1 MVIYFCRHANAGHRK
16 ARPEQDARRR
26 LDAGGE
32 AQARQM
38 GAVLAA
44 MGVYVDAV
52 VASPLKRAAQT
63 ATLIAEE
70 LGHDGDLRLDPALRP
85 EAGYEQFQ
93 ALLAH
98 YADANSILLVGH
110 KPGLAACLAQL
121 LGARRASVGLKKCA
135 VAKVEVNARKTQ
147 LEWLLTP
154 RLIQSCSAMAGVTAR
169 PKTARK

>member
-1 MVIYFCRHANAGHRK
+1 MVIYFCRHANAGQRK
-16 ARPEQDARRR
+16 PRPDQDVRRR
-26 LDAGGE
+26 LDAGGV

-38 GAVLAA
+38 GALLASL
-44 MGVYVDAV
+44 GVYVDAV

-63 ATLIAEE
+63 ATLLAEE

-93 ALLAH
+93 TLLAH
-98 YADANSILLVGH
+98 YAEANSILVVGH
-110 KPGLAACLAQL
+110 KPGLAACLSQL

-154 RLIQSCSAMAGVTAR
+154 RVIQSCFAIAKIKAR